1 MKREDS
7 LSMTQWRNLFRT
19 LFFLSMATVASHLI
33 LETTENS
40 ANPAIFYMLSIF
52 LISRYT
58 TGYIWGILASIVGVI
73 MVNYLFTYPFLQF
86 DFLRVGY
93 PITFVG
99 MFTVSLITSMTTIRL
114 NAQKTDA
121 INREQIL
128 KKINDFNNHLLLAKT
143 REEMLQLS
151 ISFLSELNK
160 AEVLFIPIDA
170 YKEDFDDFSSINTNE
185 NNEVSQSATVNDFIQ
200 NAILDNKIHSFTE
213 EEKHFSFI
221 PVSSAEHVWGVL
233 VLISPLT
240 SVADTEI
247 NQLIIPQLSL
257 AFEHYSLIEHH
268 QTLVMESEKEKM
280 RSNLLRAISHDLRTP
295 LTSIIGA
302 SSTYLEAKDYLNA
315 TNKDKLIYGILEDA
329 NWLINMVE
337 NLLSVTKISQ
347 KTALVKKSVESVEE
361 VVSEAMVR
369 FQKRYPDSQVM
380 VKVPKEFLMVPMDGT
395 LIEQVIINL
404 LENAIKHSN
413 SKKPVELSVE
423 KISEQKVQFSIK
435 DYGKGIPSD
444 RLASIFDGIPLSEED
459 KNDRNK
465 GMGIGLSI
473 CKTIIVAHQGQINAS
488 NHKEGAIFTFC
499 LPI

>member
-1 MKREDS
+1 MN
-7 LSMTQWRNLFRT
+7 QWRNLFRT
-19 LFFLSMATVASHLI
+19 LFFLGMSTLASFLVF
-33 LETTENS
+33 ESTRSS
-40 ANPAIFYMLSIF
+40 ANPAIFYMLAIF

-58 TGYIWGILASIVGVI
+58 TGYIWGILASITGVI
-73 MVNYLFTYPFLQF
+73 TVNYLFTYPFFEF
-86 DFLRVGY
+86 DFIRVGY

-99 MFTVSLITSMTTIRL
+99 MLTVSLITSMTTIRM
-114 NAQKTDA
+114 NSQKVEA
-121 INREQIL
+121 LNREQIL
-128 KKINDFNNHLLLAKT
+128 QKINGFSNHLLLAKT
-143 REEMLQLS
+143 RKEMLQLS
-151 ISFLSELNK
+151 ISFLSELNNAK
-160 AEVLFIPIDA
+160 VLFIPIDA
-170 YKEDFDDFSSINTNE
+170 YKEDFSDISFLEEKETNE
-185 NNEVSQSATVNDFIQ
+185 FSQSTTVNNNIQ
-200 NAILDNKIHSFTE
+200 QAILDNKIHSFTE
-213 EEKHFSFI
+213 EDKHFSFL

-233 VLISPLT
+233 VLISTLT
-240 SVADTEI
+240 PVANTEL

-257 AFEHYSLIEHH
+257 ALEHYSLIEHH
-268 QTLVMESEKEKM
+268 QKLVLESEKEKM

-302 SSTYLEAKDYLNA
+302 SSTYLEAKDYLNE

-347 KTALVKKSVESVEE
+347 DTALVKKSLESVEE

-369 FQKRYPDSQVM
+369 FQKRYPNSQVI

-413 SKKPVELSVE
+413 SKKTIELSVE
-423 KISEQKVQFSIK
+423 KISQKSVQFSIK
-435 DYGKGIPSD
+435 DFGKGIPSD
-444 RLASIFDGIPLSEED
+444 LLSSIFDGIPMSEED

-473 CKTIIVAHQGQINAS
+473 CKTIIVAHQGQISAS
-488 NHKEGAIFTFC
+488 NHKEGAVFTFC